1 MPAFLGLPVL
11 IRFIG
16 WIIAALIGYFSKLL
30 TLGVARIALAISLFL
45 GLIIGLNTLLV
56 SYLSSLVAV
65 LPPDISDAISYI
77 LPSNALPCFYAVF
90 SPRQQFLFLMLKT
103 ELSPTL
109 TGINHN
115 GCLCRNRKT
124 RIRKNTGCRG

>member
-1 MPAFLGLPVL
+1 MPAFLGLTEL

-77 LPSNALPCFYAVF
+77 LPSNALP
-90 SPRQQFLFLMLKT
+90 LFLC
-103 ELSPTL
+103 
-109 TGINHN
+109 GIFTQGSNFIFDV
-115 GCLCRNRKT
+115 KD
-124 RIRKNTGCRG
+124 RIISYLDWNKS

>member
-1 MPAFLGLPVL
+1 MYYVNLRCNYACFSGTPVL
-11 IRFIG
+11 IRYIG

-90 SPRQQFLFLMLKT
+90 SLKAA
-103 ELSPTL
+103 
-109 TGINHN
+109 IFIFDV
-115 GCLCRNRKT
+115 KD
-124 RIRKNTGCRG
+124 RIISYLDWNKS